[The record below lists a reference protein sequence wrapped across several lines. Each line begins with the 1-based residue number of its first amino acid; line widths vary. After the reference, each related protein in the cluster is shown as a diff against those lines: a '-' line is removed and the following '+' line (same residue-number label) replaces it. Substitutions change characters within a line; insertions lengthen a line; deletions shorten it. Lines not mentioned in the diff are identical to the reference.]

1 MVEERIAVSF
11 SRVLCVRACVRPCC
25 WDFFVFF
32 LVVTDVGLEPSTV
45 EDGEEGKGREC
56 KKNGLGMIVLSRRDD
71 KCVHVTRVSD
81 FDGPSSEKPW
91 NDALTR

>member
-32 LVVTDVGLEPSTV
+32 LVVTDVGLEPSIVGDV
-45 EDGEEGKGREC
+45 EEVREGSA
-56 KKNGLGMIVLSRRDD
+56 KKMGW
-71 KCVHVTRVSD
+71 
-81 FDGPSSEKPW
+81 E
-91 NDALTR
+91 